1 LSTDVFR
8 QFENNQIG
16 YAFRRES
23 NKEPIVGYRDFT
35 EIQSIVSVTYNFN
48 SRLNVVVRGRHYWNK
63 VKYNSFYN
71 VDANGNTIP
80 RSFIPGSDD
89 NYNAFNLDA
98 FITWDFRLGSRVIL
112 GWKNWLGDEYGVNGW
127 DNRNYWKNLNNSLK
141 ISHGNEITLRF
152 IYFLDYNQ
160 LKKGR

>member
-1 LSTDVFR
+1 
-8 QFENNQIG
+8 
-16 YAFRRES
+16 
-23 NKEPIVGYRDFT
+23 
-35 EIQSIVSVTYNFN
+35 
-48 SRLNVVVRGRHYWNK
+48 
-63 VKYNSFYN
+63 
-71 VDANGNTIP
+71 
-80 RSFIPGSDD
+80 
-89 NYNAFNLDA
+89 
-98 FITWDFRLGSRVIL
+98 VIL